1 MAENSKEIVVAR
13 DLITSGILAD
23 CKVGDTVELAL
34 ADTQRYTVVGLY
46 EDAGFNV
53 GSTSSYVVYTKYDEN
68 TKNVES
74 AMFTFRSKIRRIR
87 MRF

>member
-13 DLITSGILAD
+13 DLITGGILAD

-46 EDAGFNV
+46 EDAGFNI
-53 GSTSSYVVYTKYDEN
+53 GSGSGYVVYTK
-68 TKNVES
+68 
-74 AMFTFRSKIRRIR
+74 IR
-87 MRF
+87 